1 MEAINIEYEWQ
12 PSRCDTCK
20 IFDHIDDQCPMKVTV
35 VASTQ
40 ESDDEFVEVTRR
52 HEKGKQNGKPR
63 HTDDVRLAKPQPKY
77 FYRAVSKPIN
87 PKENKEAASQS
98 NGFSA
103 LEEDNG
109 NPMDD
114 LVDETRKKVE
124 VPPKKTP
131 RKTSIWS
138 SRKAESP

>member
-1 MEAINIEYEWQ
+1 
-12 PSRCDTCK
+12 
-20 IFDHIDDQCPMKVTV
+20 MKVTV

-40 ESDDEFVEVTRR
+40 ELDDEFVEVTRR
-52 HEKGKQNGKPR
+52 HEKGKQN
-63 HTDDVRLAKPQPKY
+63 
-77 FYRAVSKPIN
+77 
-87 PKENKEAASQS
+87 ENKEAASQS

-114 LVDETRKKVE
+114 LVDETRKKVK